1 MNPTEPMS
9 MPVRR
14 LRDRILAVTLSL
26 VTAAS
31 MVPTRALAE
40 VAPAAPAAPA
50 ATQAA
55 QVATQTTP
63 PETSAADVAPVSIYS
78 TYLTTSASPS
88 SGTYAYASSDTL
100 WAWAREKGASAPI
113 DPTTLTYQWQAS
125 PDNSTWED
133 IPGATMQSLSLADY
147 AGRYVRCTITTAD
160 GGSSRTTR
168 SRNKVAAAGSVN
180 LVSVS
185 LSNTGKLA
193 PGDTVTASAKD
204 ASGADATSNAAVTWS
219 WYASD
224 SAYGTGEKIAGATTP
239 TLDVTSDLLGKYVY
253 ASADGGY
260 GAAKSSAAGPVQ
272 EAGTVTLYKVTVD
285 ASGSAKVGQTITA
298 TAYTGAYTQA
308 SSMDV
313 VHFQWQWAASKS
325 TEDSAFSDIP
335 GATSAT
341 LTVPEQTSDGTSLV
355 GAYLRVKATS
365 GNSVVSTSAPS
376 YYGTSSKDPVGP
388 VALAGAYDVSS
399 VKLSSS
405 ATNSQAGATLTAQP
419 QYEKTSSW
427 GSYETDLPSD
437 AKLTCTWYAADDAEG
452 TNAREL
458 TAADGVAGTTLKLS
472 SSLEGKYVWASC
484 SALMAS
490 AQSEKTLVKAAG
502 AYDLH
507 HVVLSPSSGALLTG
521 DTATATA
528 YASQLSGSNAN
539 VTDKD
544 GVSLQWYVAASADA
558 PSAEWQP
565 LDGCTSASLQ
575 VPASAAGKYLKVT
588 ATSGVTSVSAGFDQA
603 VVGANTL
610 AGAVARLQNENWRP
624 SLAYGTDTNVNDVLL
639 AKLAEEG
646 VDTTGLTVR
655 VTSVSFQDTDANAT
669 VGISTGGADNGTI
682 TYFSCDTDK
691 VSSWNMSSLQ
701 TVSSIE
707 FTLTRGDE
715 TATFSP
721 NRTFRVP
728 WDEDAARAVLQK
740 KSDAISLGFAEGD
753 SAESVTQAFSLPVSL
768 GGANARWS
776 ADDSTVSVT
785 GQSWDST
792 LTATPTRG
800 SADAP
805 VTLTATVSFTGY
817 GMPEVSVTKD
827 FPITVKADPEAVAAA
842 QSELVAKVENGFAY
856 EKVTAFSTGEA
867 VDPTAITGDLQLPTT
882 RALGVDGKQYSVTY
896 ASDSPLVS
904 INGYHATVVRPL
916 DGTSTVTISCTVSDK
931 ANPQITATKSLEF
944 TLMPLNERELDRAV
958 TLMGHAKDGYAN
970 ALLDGQDASG
980 VTGNLRTFLGAY
992 EDASGNLAWA
1002 RDRAT
1007 QSAHPGIVPV
1017 DLPGYSDMG
1026 GMTWRTFKSSRP
1038 DVISNELLAYTKP
1051 ADNTRVTVISRLTDE
1066 RYQAYY
1072 AYYKD
1077 DPTVSDQLKAKLASL
1092 VDQDVSATFAV
1103 AGASGKDAPESITA
1117 SCAVIGPNGPNASDA
1132 TESWV
1137 PETSLSVEPGTTA
1150 ADFTKKVL
1158 DANGITY
1165 DPGLYTFTKG
1175 DFSQGYDAATG
1186 KWWQLFI
1193 NGKPSD
1199 VMASNYVLK
1208 DGDQVVWYFSAW
1220 GDSLPGQVTGSVKVI
1235 GKDDSGQDQ
1244 VWLDTTSLTLVE
1256 GSTAADLT
1264 EAVFAEK
1271 GLAHESGT
1279 GSWGWYLNTIT
1290 SPVDGKERGWDSNT
1304 GRYWQLYVDGEL
1316 SQLGAGSVNISNGS
1330 EVVWYYGADKE
1341 LPPKG
1346 EVLVIEPDATRP
1358 TGLEAAWPGYKG
1370 TGETGVVR
1378 GLSTPVPG
1386 SGTYAKLGWAQ
1397 SRRTTDMFVNASD
1410 AIVVDGHVFD
1420 AALTQVYRR
1429 DPSTGAV
1436 LDEARLAASVDSTA
1450 RLQYADG
1457 LILVPLHGGRIQ
1469 ALTADTLT
1477 TVWVSAALPT
1487 STSASGQAVPQQSL
1501 SSITVRDGKAYFSTA
1516 APDGGDTCGGYVACV
1531 SLADGSVVW
1540 SHDNASVGYYWTGA
1554 VPTSAGVLTANDEG
1568 RVSLL
1573 DAATGE
1579 ELSSLELGT
1588 RCRAQLTVSG
1598 NTVYAV
1604 TTDGS
1609 LHELSLGSDRLLT
1622 AVRSVKFGS
1631 CSTSSPVICDGRAYV
1646 GGSTPANQ
1654 ADGALFVIDLG
1665 TMEVEHE
1672 VLVPKVEVE
1681 HQAGTGEVKGTPLV
1695 SVAADGNTY
1704 VYFTCNGMP
1713 GGVYA
1718 YRLGD
1723 SEASIL
1729 YLPPHEKDNDLW
1741 EYCLSSIACD
1751 ASGNLYYFND
1761 SGTLFKLDAGATTAA
1776 PGENGQGGQGQD
1788 GENNGG
1794 SAGGSGNAG
1803 TSGNA
1808 GSNTAGSA
1816 SDNTVPTP
1824 SATTPARP
1832 RVPVSVGNAST
1843 GSATADAAASESGSL
1858 LGSYSSEDVTAVT
1871 STVAKEPAET
1881 GKTSASKTA
1890 ANQAGLPIWPIVGTC
1905 VGAALL
1911 VLLLATRR
1919 RGNQDAS
1926 EGRRG

>member
-1 MNPTEPMS
+1 MKPTKPTGMS
-9 MPVRR
+9 GLR

-40 VAPAAPAAPA
+40 VTAEASPA
-50 ATQAA
+50 ATAA
-55 QVATQTTP
+55 AASAETSVAT
-63 PETSAADVAPVSIYS
+63 AASVSIYS
-78 TYLTTSASPS
+78 TYLTTSASS
-88 SGTYAYASSDTL
+88 TSGTYAFAASDTL
-100 WAWAREKGASAPI
+100 WAWAREKGSSTPI
-113 DPTTLTYQWQAS
+113 DPATLTYQWQVS
-125 PDNSTWED
+125 SDNSTWED
-133 IPGATMQSLSLADY
+133 IPGATAQSLSLASY
-147 AGRYVRCTITTAD
+147 AGRYVRCTLATAD
-160 GGSSRTTR
+160 VSSSRTTR

-180 LVSVS
+180 LVNVS
-185 LSNTGKLA
+185 LSNAGKLA
-193 PGDTVTASAKD
+193 PGNTITATAKD
-204 ASGADATSNAAVTWS
+204 ASGADATSNASVTWS

-224 SAYGTGEKIAGATTP
+224 SAYGTGEKIAGATTS
-239 TLDVTSDLLGKYVY
+239 TLTVTSDLLGKYVY

-260 GAAKSSAAGPVQ
+260 GATKSSAAGPVQ
-272 EAGTVTLYKVTVD
+272 ETGAVTLYKVTVD
-285 ASGSAKVGQTITA
+285 ASGSAKVGQTLTA
-298 TAYTGAYTQA
+298 TAYTSSYTQA
-308 SSMDV
+308 SSTDV
-313 VHFQWQWAASKS
+313 VHYQWQWAASK
-325 TEDSAFSDIP
+325 TTDDSAFTDIS

-341 LTVPEQTSDGTSLV
+341 FTVPEQTSDGTSLL
-355 GAYLRVKATS
+355 GTYLRVKATS
-365 GNSVVSTSAPS
+365 GNSVVSTSVPS
-376 YYGTSSKDPVGP
+376 YYGTTATDPVGP

-405 ATNSQAGATLTAQP
+405 AINAQVGATLTAQP

-437 AKLTCTWYAADDAEG
+437 AKLTCTWYAADDAAG

-458 TAADGVAGTTLKLS
+458 TPEDGATGATLKLS
-472 SSLEGKYVWASC
+472 LPLGGKYVWASC

-490 AQSEKTLVKAAG
+490 AESEKTQVKAAG

-507 HVVLSPSSGALLTG
+507 HIVLSPSSSALVTG
-521 DTATATA
+521 DTVKAAV
-528 YASQLSGSNAN
+528 YASQLSGSNVD
-539 VTDKD
+539 VTGND
-544 GVSLQWYVAASADA
+544 GVSLQWYVADA
-558 PSAEWQP
+558 PSGEWQP
-565 LDGCTSASLQ
+565 LDGCTSASLR
-575 VPASAAGKYLKVT
+575 VPESAAGKYLKVV
-588 ATSGVTSVSAGFDQA
+588 ATSGTATVESTFDQA

-610 AGAVARLQNENWRP
+610 AGAVARLKNENWRP
-624 SLAYGTDTNVNDVLL
+624 SLTYGTDTNVNDVLL
-639 AKLAEEG
+639 AKLADEG

-669 VGISTGGADNGTI
+669 VGISTGGADNGAI

-842 QSELVAKVENGFAY
+842 QTELVAKVESSFAY
-856 EKVTAFSTGEA
+856 DKVTAFSTGD
-867 VDPTAITGDLQLPTT
+867 VIDPTAVTGDLQLPTT
-882 RALGVDGKQYSVTY
+882 RTLGVDGKYYAVAYS
-896 ASDSPLVS
+896 SNDSLVS
-904 INGYHATVVRPL
+904 FNGYHATVVRPL
-916 DGTSTVTISCTVSDK
+916 GTARTVTITCTVTDK
-931 ANPQITATKSLEF
+931 SNPEITSSKSLEF
-944 TLMPLNERELDRAV
+944 TLSPVSEQEIDAAV
-958 TLMGHAKDGYAN
+958 SLMEKAKAGYAL
-970 ALLDGQDASG
+970 ALLDGQDASN
-980 VTGNLRTFLGAY
+980 VTGNLRSFLGAY

-1165 DPGLYTFTKG
+1165 DLGLYTFTKG
-1175 DFSQGYDAATG
+1175 SFSQGYDAATG

-1193 NGKPSD
+1193 NGKSAD

-1208 DGDQVVWYFSAW
+1208 EGDQVVWYFSAW

-1487 STSASGQAVPQQSL
+1487 STSSSGKAVEQQSL

-1609 LHELSLGSDRLLT
+1609 LHEFFLGSDGSLT

-1631 CSTSSPVICDGRAYV
+1631 YSTSSPVICDGRAYV
-1646 GGSTPANQ
+1646 GGSTPENQ
-1654 ADGALFVIDLG
+1654 ADGELFVIDLG
-1665 TMEVEHE
+1665 NMEVEHE

-1729 YLPPHEKDNDLW
+1729 YLPPHEENNDLW
-1741 EYCLSSIACD
+1741 QYCMSSIACD

-1824 SATTPARP
+1824 SATTPAKP

-1890 ANQAGLPIWPIVGTC
+1890 ANQAGLPIWPIAGTC